1 MYREP
6 GAVCGDTKTVLLE
19 EDVRGGCGLGG
30 IGQWYE
36 WESVCSKE
44 IVNFIFR
51 DFFLKNN
58 VFSVKF

>member
-30 IGQWYE
+30 
-36 WESVCSKE
+36 
-44 IVNFIFR
+44 
-51 DFFLKNN
+51 
-58 VFSVKF
+58 